1 MESVWKSKL
10 YSDKVREHRRA
21 AERSPE
27 WNIFPPKKREELY
40 TPCPSKHVSI
50 KGAARSRSWQEL
62 TGNDTASQQCKNIL
76 RNYSDYNKRQ
86 GFRH

>member
-1 MESVWKSKL
+1 MESIWKSKL
-10 YSDKVREHRRA
+10 YSDKVREHQSV
-21 AERSPE
+21 AEWSPE
-27 WNIFPPKKREELY
+27 WNIFPHKKREELY
-40 TPCPSKHVSI
+40 TPRHSKHVSI
-50 KGAARSRSWQEL
+50 KDAALSHSWQEL